1 MRISGV
7 NEGVMSRE
15 RGEIRN
21 LDIDNHSDI
30 YSLGVLSTSYPPAAQ
45 AALPTRCGGRGARP
59 GQEGPAR
66 RDVPDQGLKMR
77 VPG

>member
-1 MRISGV
+1 VRISGV

-45 AALPTRCGGRGARP
+45 A
-59 GQEGPAR
+59 
-66 RDVPDQGLKMR
+66 
-77 VPG
+77 